1 MSNQLDFYRARAAQA
16 KADADAATLDNV
28 RDRCRR
34 SEAAWV
40 ELAERAE
47 RTEQMRDRHVQ
58 TSSAAQPL
66 NENESVHTQ
75 ESIES

>member
-34 SEAAWV
+34 SEAAWS
-40 ELAERAE
+40 ELADRAE
-47 RTEQMRDRHVQ
+47 RTEAMRDRQ
-58 TSSAAQPL
+58 TQHQLAAQPL
-66 NENESVHTQ
+66 NENESINTQ
-75 ESIES
+75 EHID